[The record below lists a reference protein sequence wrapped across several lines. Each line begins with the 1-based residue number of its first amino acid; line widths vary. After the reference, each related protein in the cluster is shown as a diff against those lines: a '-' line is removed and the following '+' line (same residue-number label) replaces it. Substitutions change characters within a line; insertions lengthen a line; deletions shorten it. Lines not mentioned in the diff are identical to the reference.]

1 MLREKRRRLKAGR
14 HARRLAAVRAAR
26 RDAAPGP
33 GEDQHSPFARA
44 RGRGSAAHG
53 QRFASGRP
61 MRSARPG
68 CQWALSSRRLRGAL
82 CVGGSAR
89 PPLAAASP
97 GRAGVPSPSKRPGV
111 GVALPGPAAGPAQV
125 GMLGPAPPG
134 GWGPCGRCRFK
145 ALRGDEPAFSTS
157 QRRGRRARLAAG
169 CARRLSLPLARRQP
183 ARVPAAGERG
193 GSPRPACPVTGRGGV
208 RMASRPNGAGA
219 LPGHS
224 ISI

>member
-1 MLREKRRRLKAGR
+1 MRAKRRRGQNRRTFDVEGEAPKTEGGQ
-14 HARRLAAVRAAR
+14 ARRLAAVRAAR

-44 RGRGSAAHG
+44 RGRGRGSAAHG
-53 QRFASGRP
+53 HRSASGRP

-89 PPLAAASP
+89 PPLAPASP

-125 GMLGPAPPG
+125 GMLGLAPPG

-157 QRRGRRARLAAG
+157 QRRGRRARQV
-169 CARRLSLPLARRQP
+169 CPPPQP
-183 ARVPAAGERG
+183 APGAPPA
-193 GSPRPACPVTGRGGV
+193 RPGPGCR
-208 RMASRPNGAGA
+208 GAGRFPPA
-219 LPGHS
+219 RLPRHRPGRRENGFAA
-224 ISI
+224 